1 MALRHWVGQ
10 RHLQATGVAGL
21 LVDSSW
27 WDVTGIVKN
36 MGFAKEKSFKFL
48 KYDQAYMITIIM
60 FLLLLHRIQK
70 KKSDKRAGTG
80 ALLASFMSSMSGGS
94 GQQMLQSA
102 RGAHVGSVAAR

>member
-48 KYDQAYMITIIM
+48 KYDQAYMITIIV
-60 FLLLLHRIQK
+60 FLLLLHRIP